1 MIASH
6 AASAVMP
13 DDRRAVL
20 DTNVC
25 LALWLFGDVRLRP
38 LDRALRDGGLR
49 WVLAGPML
57 DELRREVRPTRC
69 ARYGTSFEAVWA
81 TIDSVPMAIMDAP
94 LLPIPHAPRCTD
106 PDDQIFIDLALAV
119 RIPLL
124 LSRDRAVLKLRR
136 KAHLLGLDIQAPD
149 AWLAAQ
155 SAATTGSDRPLP
167 PQLPAP

>member
-6 AASAVMP
+6 TASAVLQ
-13 DDRRAVL
+13 DDRRVVL

-25 LALWLFGDVRLRP
+25 LALWLFGDIRLRP
-38 LDRALRDGGLR
+38 LDRALRDGRLR
-49 WVLAGPML
+49 WVLAGAML
-57 DELRREVRPTRC
+57 DELRREVRPARC
-69 ARYGTSFEAVWA
+69 ARYGTSVEAVWA

-106 PDDQIFIDLALAV
+106 PDDQIFIDLALAARV
-119 RIPLL
+119 PLL

-136 KAHLLGLDIQAPD
+136 KARLRGLDIGTPD

-155 SAATTGSDRPLP
+155 SGASAVSDGSLPLQVAAP
-167 PQLPAP
+167 